1 MGRIWMLWPQAPFLI
16 GLCVGL
22 ILIGVFYAADHL
34 NGSRYIPGTCELVTI
49 DVDVDS
55 AHRASCSYK
64 DYSDREH
71 WASYPCLKVYAK
83 WFKDDGDIEGELGL
97 LSYGLASAEEGCLL
111 SPPCEAYEYGMEE
124 KVIYYWGIVKQK
136 AGTRFTCSF
145 YLKKIIVEDSGDYS
159 YKKGVIALVIPS
171 IVIILWIYAIAMCMS
186 WEKTCDYTL
195 VVIAAIIFPIGCIWY
210 AHRQYKKRKERRRVV
225 RNVDCVTASEL
236 AQWQAERFGRTYNNT
251 SNVPQPPESCY
262 NTHLRPDN
270 IESRRTSNTT
280 TPDHPTTFPSRSSP
294 SAPGQPSPSAPRHSA
309 PPRSRGPSPPRS
321 SSRDPSSIPPPD
333 PSSTAPHRQP
343 SPLRS
348 RPPSPDPRSSI
359 APPPTLSSTAPPSY
373 EEVMA
378 NSATSPS
385 YETVAGQRHY

>member
-171 IVIILWIYAIAMCMS
+171 ILIILWIYAIAMCMS

-195 VVIAAIIFPIGCIWY
+195 VVIATIIFPIGCIWY
-210 AHRQYKKRKERRRVV
+210 VHHRYKKKKEARRVV

-251 SNVPQPPESCY
+251 SNVPQPPESYY
-262 NTHLRPDN
+262 NTSLRPDN
-270 IESRRTSNTT
+270 IESRRTSNATT
-280 TPDHPTTFPSRSSP
+280 TPDFARPHPTSPPSSRP
-294 SAPGQPSPSAPRHSA
+294 SAHRQPSPPIPPTRQPS

-321 SSRDPSSIPPPD
+321 RPSPIPRPPPSSISPRP
-333 PSSTAPHRQP
+333 AP
-343 SPLRS
+343 
-348 RPPSPDPRSSI
+348 PDPRSST
-359 APPPTLSSTAPPSY
+359 APRPPPSSTAPPSY

-385 YETVAGQRHY
+385 YETVAGQKQY